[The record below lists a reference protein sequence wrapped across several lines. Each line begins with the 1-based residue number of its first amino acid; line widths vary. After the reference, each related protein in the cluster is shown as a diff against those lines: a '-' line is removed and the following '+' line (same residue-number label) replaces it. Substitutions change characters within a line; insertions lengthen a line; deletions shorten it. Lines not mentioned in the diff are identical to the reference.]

1 MQKNPLTGV
10 FLCVKQKFLS
20 YLKRQNSITLATPN
34 SSSKH
39 DTLVIFELLPTKVG
53 KRRRKIKYIYVRTN
67 T

>member
-20 YLKRQNSITLATPN
+20 YLKRQNPITLATPN

-39 DTLVIFELLPTKVG
+39 GDTLVIF
-53 KRRRKIKYIYVRTN
+53 RTLAHKSR
-67 T
+67 